1 MKNPR
6 ITQEEIEIIKRAQ
19 AGDILAFNKLF
30 AKYKPFVDNILYG
43 YIKDTDEAKDITNVV
58 FLKVYDKLS
67 LFKDYSSFGGWLR
80 ILTNRTAIDYL
91 REVNKHEVVQED
103 SYDRLPYGTSVYHA
117 EDELVN
123 QLTYDTLL
131 HELKKLP
138 EPQKSVC
145 MLFYKDN
152 MPVSTISKKLSIPIG
167 TIKSILFRMRKQIRK
182 HFKQL

>member
-6 ITQEEIEIIKRAQ
+6 ITQEEIGIIKRAQ
-19 AGDILAFNKLF
+19 AGDELAFNTLF
-30 AKYKPFVDNILYG
+30 YRYKGFVENILFH
-43 YIKDTDEAKDITNVV
+43 YIKDMEEARDLANVV

-91 REVNKHEVVQED
+91 REINKHEVVQED
-103 SYDRLPYGTSVYHA
+103 SYDRLPYGTSAYNA
-117 EDELVN
+117 ETDLVN
-123 QLTYDTLL
+123 QLTYNTILQ
-131 HELKKLP
+131 EIEKLP

-152 MPVSTISKKLSIPIG
+152 MPVSTISSKLSIPIG